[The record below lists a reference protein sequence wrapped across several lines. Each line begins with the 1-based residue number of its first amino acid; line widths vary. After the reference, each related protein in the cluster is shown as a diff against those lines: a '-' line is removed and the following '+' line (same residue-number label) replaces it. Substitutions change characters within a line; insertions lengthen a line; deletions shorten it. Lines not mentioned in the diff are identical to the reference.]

1 MRTSSL
7 EVRPQAT
14 EAPPPSAH
22 QELTAFRTGHCKDP
36 LVLTESPPHRIIQ
49 FIHSFIHSAT
59 HSSSYE
65 TQEDEQG
72 LVLALEELPSTDK
85 GIPKAIKMQLHAA
98 VGESCPRAGGPVVNS
113 AQAQRLDSSG
123 VELVEGEG
131 RGRRQKGRKMGV
143 FCNKEER
150 LVWNRSTDPT
160 LSADRRGADRSAE

>member
-22 QELTAFRTGHCKDP
+22 QELTAFRTGYCKDP
-36 LVLTESPPHRIIQ
+36 LVLTESPPHRIIP

-65 TQEDEQG
+65 KQEDEQG

-85 GIPKAIKMQLHAA
+85 GIPKAIKMQLHA
-98 VGESCPRAGGPVVNS
+98 GCGRELPKGWGPGS
-113 AQAQRLDSSG
+113 ELCSG
-123 VELVEGEG
+123 RGLIPLALSLLRGRGEGEG
-131 RGRRQKGRKMGV
+131 RRGGKWVFFATRRNV
-143 FCNKEER
+143 
-150 LVWNRSTDPT
+150 
-160 LSADRRGADRSAE
+160 